1 MKLSLLLAIAAG
13 GAVGAL
19 GRHYV
24 AGQAMRLLGHGFP
37 WGTLLVNV
45 LGSFAMGLLIEVFA
59 RYLSP
64 SQELRAFLVVGTLG
78 GFTTFSSFS
87 LDVGLLHGRGE
98 LGLAALYVALSV
110 CLSIGALFFGFWLVR
125 SVSA

>member
-1 MKLSLLLAIAAG
+1 MKFPLLLAIAAG

-24 AGQAMRLLGHGFP
+24 AGQAMRLLGPGFP

-45 LGSFAMGLLIEVFA
+45 LGCFAMGLLVELFA
-59 RYLSP
+59 RAFNP
-64 SQELRAFLVVGTLG
+64 GQELRAFLTVGVLG
-78 GFTTFSSFS
+78 AFTTFSTFS

-98 LGLAALYVALSV
+98 LGLAGLYIVLSV
-110 CLSIGALFFGFWLVR
+110 GLSVAGLFLGMGLVR
-125 SVSA
+125 SLAS

>member
-45 LGSFAMGLLIEVFA
+45 LGSFAMGLLVELFA
-59 RYLSP
+59 RAFSP
-64 SQELRAFLVVGTLG
+64 GQELRAFLTVGLLG
-78 GFTTFSSFS
+78 AFTTFSTFS

-98 LGLAALYVALSV
+98 LGLAGLYIVLSVALSV
-110 CLSIGALFFGFWLVR
+110 AGLFLGMGLVR
-125 SVSA
+125 SLAS